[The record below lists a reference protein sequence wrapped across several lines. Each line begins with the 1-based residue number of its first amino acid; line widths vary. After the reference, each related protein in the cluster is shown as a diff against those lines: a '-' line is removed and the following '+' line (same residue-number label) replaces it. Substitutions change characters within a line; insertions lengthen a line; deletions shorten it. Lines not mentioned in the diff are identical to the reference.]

1 VARGV
6 VLIRSFARSLVCP
19 GVGVVYR
26 VLWDLVKQLG
36 QAIMQGGNVTRIA
49 VPVHIAEPRS
59 YTERIADGWCFAP
72 IFLAKAA
79 NADDPV
85 ERLKN
90 VITFSIAGLHNTLFP
105 KKPFNP
111 ILGM

>member
-1 VARGV
+1 MVF
-6 VLIRSFARSLVCP
+6 VLCLFTS
-19 GVGVVYR
+19 

-36 QAIMQGGNVTRIA
+36 QAIMQGGNITRIA

-72 IFLAKAA
+72 IFLSKAA
-79 NADDPV
+79 NNDDPV

-90 VITFSIAGLHNTLFP
+90 VITFALAGLHNTLFP

-111 ILGM
+111 ILGVWCCTQLY

>member
-1 VARGV
+1 M